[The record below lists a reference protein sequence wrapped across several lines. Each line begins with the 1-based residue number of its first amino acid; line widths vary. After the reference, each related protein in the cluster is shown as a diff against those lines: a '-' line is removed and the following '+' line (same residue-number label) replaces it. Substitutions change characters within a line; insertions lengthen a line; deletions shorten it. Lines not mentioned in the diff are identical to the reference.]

1 MNINIGVNSAYLNRV
16 AQPAQD
22 RGIII
27 IGGKSGGAQKDA
39 PATVFDRVALNPQP
53 LPPKP
58 GPDPGPYLKNNL
70 ANAFNRVAL
79 NPQPLPP
86 KEAIFTRAFNGLDS
100 VSLNAQ
106 PLPPKPQ
113 PDPGPYANYALRML
127 LG

>member
-1 MNINIGVNSAYLNRV
+1 MNINGIGVSSAYLNRI

-22 RGIII
+22 SGIII
-27 IGGKSGGAQKDA
+27 IGGKSAGAQKNA
-39 PATVFDRVALNPQP
+39 LGNVSDRVALNPQP

-58 GPDPGPYLKNNL
+58 APDPGPYIKNIL

-86 KEAIFTRAFNGLDS
+86 KEAMFAGAGLDS

-106 PLPPKPQ
+106 PLPPKPG